1 MRQRLQLAA
10 ACLHRPKVLILDEP
24 TSGVDPAARDVIL
37 SGILRDFDPEALML
51 ISTHLIADVEP
62 IIDSVVFLKDGRL
75 LLAGDADD
83 LRQDR
88 GMSLDALFRKEYR

>member
-1 MRQRLQLAA
+1 MARLMRSFSPMPL
-10 ACLHRPKVLILDEP
+10 
-24 TSGVDPAARDVIL
+24 
-37 SGILRDFDPEALML
+37 L
-51 ISTHLIADVEP
+51 ISTHLIADVES

-88 GMSLDALFRKEYR
+88 GMSLDALFRKEYH

>member
-1 MRQRLQLAA
+1 MRPR
-10 ACLHRPKVLILDEP
+10 V
-24 TSGVDPAARDVIL
+24 GVDPAARDVIL

-83 LRQDR
+83 LRQTHST
-88 GMSLDALFRKEYR
+88 SLDALFRKEYR

>member
-1 MRQRLQLAA
+1 MPRL
-10 ACLHRPKVLILDEP
+10 V
-24 TSGVDPAARDVIL
+24 
-37 SGILRDFDPEALML
+37 
-51 ISTHLIADVEP
+51 
-62 IIDSVVFLKDGRL
+62 DSVVFLKGGCL